1 MPRQCQFPVQ
11 FSDNRRCYR
20 SGTTPGF
27 AIGVALIAALTGYAG
42 FSHAASAIQQLPVS
56 SGAVVGYIKGR
67 LLVAPRAGLTD
78 AEFAKVHY
86 CPVK

>member
-27 AIGVALIAALTGYAG
+27 VIAVAAIAALSGYAG
-42 FSHAASAIQQLPVS
+42 FSHAASLMPLKS
-56 SGAVVGYIKGR
+56 YSTSYSTTSNLSGHPEGGAEIR
-67 LLVAPRAGLTD
+67 VAPELSLFT
-78 AEFAKVHY
+78 
-86 CPVK
+86 